1 MCFVIIENKDKY
13 QSWQDILKD
22 GKNFADEQSTEQFFV
37 TQITCVSVIANTES
51 DETCRKYVLNFI
63 KATKALT
70 RTDLKIIN
78 ITALSRLERL
88 KGKMHIYNALVDAK
102 ELVALVIKSL
112 QS

>member
-1 MCFVIIENKDKY
+1 MKE
-13 QSWQDILKD
+13 